1 MNLHEYLSQ
10 ERGRQAALAKAI
22 GAHAPDISRWA
33 DGSRAIPFHFG
44 APIEVATGGAVS
56 RQEMFPDDW
65 ARLWPELAQQA
76 ARRKD
81 DLPPSSAVE
90 PESPTSRKNIMEFGL
105 DQTPLYERVQPR
117 S

>member
-65 ARLWPELAQQA
+65 ARLWPELAQPA
-76 ARRKD
+76 TRRKND
-81 DLPPSSAVE
+81 PAPTAVTDPDPPL
-90 PESPTSRKNIMEFGL
+90 SRKNLLEFSAS
-105 DQTPLYERVQPR
+105 QPPLYVRK
-117 S
+117 